1 MGCSAKQYTDIY
13 DANQALLSGDRS
25 AARQA
30 LASAELDDAFAA
42 DYGLNLNRVA
52 LPVNVADSFRCGVP
66 TVSTAMALVVNDTFA
81 PTARL
86 DERLPQGVRFMS
98 LGDAMRECPQLVTP
112 HLHVADGDPLTQLN
126 DLLVQDGVFIY
137 IPRGVRLQRPLQLVN
152 IFSAPIDL
160 MAVRR
165 VVIVVEEG
173 AEGKLLVCDHTQD
186 RSRRYLG
193 LQLVQ
198 ISLADGAAFQL
209 HDIEESSP
217 LTARRYSLRCR
228 LAAHSSLRLSVS
240 TLSGGDTANDI
251 RIDLDG
257 DGAEA
262 VVNGMAIT
270 DGTQRASNA
279 TTVRHHGEHT
289 HSDQLFKY
297 VADGESRGEFRGS
310 IVVDES
316 ARFTEA
322 YQTNRNILAS
332 DTARMHTEPTL
343 EIYCDEVKC
352 SHGAATGQLDPQAL
366 FYMRTRGIPEDTARH
381 MLMEAFMADVIDS
394 IGIEGL
400 RERMRM
406 LVERRFSGIADARC
420 ADCGASTTT
429 CVSSP
434 LDKNYD

>member
-217 LTARRYSLRCR
+217 LTTRRYSLRCR

-262 VVNGMAIT
+262 LSTAWPLPMAHSVRPT
-270 DGTQRASNA
+270 PLPCV
-279 TTVRHHGEHT
+279 TTVSTPTATNYSNMWPTANPMANSAGPSWSTKARVSPKPIRQTATFSLPTPPECT
-289 HSDQLFKY
+289 QSLP
-297 VADGESRGEFRGS
+297 SRS
-310 IVVDES
+310 
-316 ARFTEA
+316 
-322 YQTNRNILAS
+322 
-332 DTARMHTEPTL
+332 TA
-343 EIYCDEVKC
+343 
-352 SHGAATGQLDPQAL
+352 
-366 FYMRTRGIPEDTARH
+366 TR
-381 MLMEAFMADVIDS
+381 
-394 IGIEGL
+394 
-400 RERMRM
+400 
-406 LVERRFSGIADARC
+406 
-420 ADCGASTTT
+420 
-429 CVSSP
+429 
-434 LDKNYD
+434 

>member
-209 HDIEESSP
+209 QCSP
-217 LTARRYSLRCR
+217 W
-228 LAAHSSLRLSVS
+228 
-240 TLSGGDTANDI
+240 
-251 RIDLDG
+251 
-257 DGAEA
+257 
-262 VVNGMAIT
+262 
-270 DGTQRASNA
+270 
-279 TTVRHHGEHT
+279 
-289 HSDQLFKY
+289 
-297 VADGESRGEFRGS
+297 
-310 IVVDES
+310 
-316 ARFTEA
+316 
-322 YQTNRNILAS
+322 
-332 DTARMHTEPTL
+332 
-343 EIYCDEVKC
+343 
-352 SHGAATGQLDPQAL
+352 
-366 FYMRTRGIPEDTARH
+366 
-381 MLMEAFMADVIDS
+381 
-394 IGIEGL
+394 
-400 RERMRM
+400 
-406 LVERRFSGIADARC
+406 
-420 ADCGASTTT
+420 
-429 CVSSP
+429 
-434 LDKNYD
+434 